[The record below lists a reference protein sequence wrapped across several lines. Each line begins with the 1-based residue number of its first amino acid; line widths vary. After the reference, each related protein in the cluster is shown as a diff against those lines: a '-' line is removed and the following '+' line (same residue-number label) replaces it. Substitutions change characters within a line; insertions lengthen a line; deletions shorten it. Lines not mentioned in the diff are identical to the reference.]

1 LHRQELTRGNSWFN
15 MNLGGHHRRSVGSA
29 WQIGFGNIGGIIA
42 VYAFLQKDAPRYHT
56 GYSICLA
63 FTCLSGVACTAYFF
77 ACLHQNRQRSKSA
90 TNIGLTEYEKTELGD
105 MNPEY
110 RYLL

>member
-1 LHRQELTRGNSWFN
+1 

-42 VYAFLQKDAPRYHT
+42 TYAFLDTEAPRYT
-56 GYSICLA
+56 KGFSLCLGFLCLA
-63 FTCLSGVACTAYFF
+63 GFSCALYAIAVVWE
-77 ACLHQNRQRSKSA
+77 NRKRDKMPRDM
-90 TNIGLTEYEKTELGD
+90 GLTEYEKTELGD
-105 MNPEY
+105 LSPDY